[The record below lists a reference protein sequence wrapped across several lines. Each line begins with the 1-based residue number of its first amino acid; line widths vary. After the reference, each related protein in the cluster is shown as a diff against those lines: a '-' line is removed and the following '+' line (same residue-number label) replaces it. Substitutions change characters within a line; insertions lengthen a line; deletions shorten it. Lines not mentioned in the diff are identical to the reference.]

1 MISKLKFH
9 IFKSIRIENKRPKRY
24 QLGELVD
31 YFFRVMRKEK
41 EWGYYRY
48 DMRYDPFFALKVNG
62 FIYKFRLHLN

>member
-1 MISKLKFH
+1 MISKLKLSYLNPFEL
-9 IFKSIRIENKRPKRY
+9 KKRPKRY